1 MAFSLIVPPG
11 TTNLATIDP
20 VVLTTGT
27 DPGTWYFYEGTQTI
41 TDGTDL
47 SARPEQTSVYIMEAA
62 QVRFGSIFRLG
73 IATEFVVK
81 ARGGLLNIMASDTGD
96 DTIAKFVLEGS
107 MEVIDAGG
115 GIWSTVEVSNGTITM
130 SGSTAIT
137 NWYGSGGVSTINYS
151 ATGITELTC
160 TGNAYTTCRRGIANN
175 GIVTLD
181 GNSRT
186 QFARAQ
192 TIAAPDIAITAGTAE
207 LRMGGRAYCDWRG
220 LGIDTVLIESDD
232 AIFDWQNMPASAT
245 IGVVK
250 GSAKAID
257 AVGLREGA
265 VNTLKNGGTL
275 TVTSL
280 VRKGTKAV
288 NTSLGASSTPF

>member
-1 MAFSLIVPPG
+1 MAFSLVVPPG

-20 VVLTTGT
+20 VVLASGT

-41 TDGTDL
+41 VDGTDL

-62 QVRFGSIFRLG
+62 QVRFGSVFKLG

-115 GIWSTVEVSNGTITM
+115 GTWTTTEVSNGTITM
-130 SGSTAIT
+130 SGSTVIT

-160 TGNAYTTCRRGIANN
+160 TGNAYTTCRRGMNTD

-181 GNSRT
+181 GNSWTR
-186 QFARAQ
+186 FARAQ
-192 TIAAPDIAITAGTAE
+192 TIAAPDIAITAGTGE

-220 LGIDTVLIESDD
+220 LAIDTVLLDSDD
-232 AIFDWQNMPASAT
+232 VIFDWQNMPASAT
-245 IGVVK
+245 IATVK

-288 NTSLGASSTPF
+288 SMAPTPSFQ